1 MNLIERLRAVSAVT
15 AMLLLAGCSGDAT
28 YFYTLVRP
36 TAPATA
42 GTASFAIDVQSVRLP
57 LQVDQPELVIRQ
69 GDGAVALVE
78 TRRWIAPLPDEV
90 RGALV
95 AELTRQLGV
104 RDIARVAPP
113 PDTPVYR
120 ILVDVQRFDTWLA
133 RGTDVEAVWTVI
145 RNEGSADSQRWTC
158 ASSAHVD
165 ADKGYEA
172 LVISAQKALDKVAGE
187 IGTLIGAARSGG
199 ATPRCPG
206 A

>member
-1 MNLIERLRAVSAVT
+1 MSMIGRLCAAT
-15 AMLLLAGCSGDAT
+15 AIAAMLLLAGCGGDAT
-28 YFYTLVRP
+28 HFYTLVRP
-36 TAPATA
+36 TAPSTA

-90 RGALV
+90 RSALV

-104 RDIARVAPP
+104 RDISRVAPP

-133 RGTDVEAVWTVI
+133 RGTDLEAVWTVI
-145 RNEGSADSQRWTC
+145 VNEGGAGAQRWTC
-158 ASSAHVD
+158 ASSAHAD
-165 ADKGYEA
+165 AGPGYEA
-172 LVISAQKALDKVAGE
+172 LVISAQQALDKVAGQ
-187 IGTLIGAARSGG
+187 IGALIAAARGGG
-199 ATPRCPG
+199 APRCP
-206 A
+206 AA